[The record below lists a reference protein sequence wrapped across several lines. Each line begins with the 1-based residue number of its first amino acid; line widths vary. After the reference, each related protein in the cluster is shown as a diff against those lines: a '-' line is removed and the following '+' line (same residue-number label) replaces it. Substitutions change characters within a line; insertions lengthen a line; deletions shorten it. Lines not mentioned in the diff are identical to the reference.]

1 MVKTLMPSLVFIYL
15 IHYHSITLIC
25 GKIILLKNVYSNSW
39 FEKRLIKLLQRLFG
53 KRSKSK
59 KSNAKSEKSKTVPK
73 AKKPMI
79 TSTRIGEL
87 GEYKIN
93 IQLDQLPK
101 NSRYLSDVLLPNP
114 RAKSGYSQI
123 DHVIFTSY
131 AIFVIET
138 KNYAGTIYGDRNRD
152 KWSVNGK
159 FPMMNP
165 FHQNFGHIKALK
177 SILSEEEE
185 SNFVSIVSFT
195 RRCTF
200 KVDEDLRKIQ
210 SNDLIVYDTELSEYI
225 SRKMNVLR
233 VQANS
238 PRYTDEDVSSMY
250 RILSKNNITDPKIR
264 SEHIDSLK
272 QKKYREASAAQSE
285 AKAKCFTCNI
295 EVSRKVKAYCEDNH
309 IRFKG
314 KVFCFEHQR
323 S

>member
-1 MVKTLMPSLVFIYL
+1 M
-15 IHYHSITLIC
+15 
-25 GKIILLKNVYSNSW
+25 
-39 FEKRLIKLLQRLFG
+39 LQKLFG
-53 KRSKSK
+53 KR
-59 KSNAKSEKSKTVPK
+59 AKSQKPNVKPEKSKTEPK

-101 NSRYLSDVLLPNP
+101 DSRYLSDILLPNP
-114 RAKSGYSQI
+114 RAKSGFSQI
-123 DHVIFTSY
+123 DHLILTSR
-131 AIFVIET
+131 AIFVVET
-138 KNYAGTIYGDRNRD
+138 KNYAGTIYGERNRD

-177 SILSEEEE
+177 SILLEVDE

-200 KVDEDLRKIQ
+200 KVNEELRKIQ

-233 VQANS
+233 VQDKS
-238 PRYTDEDVSSMY
+238 PIFSDED
-250 RILSKNNITDPKIR
+250 ILRMHRKISEINITDPKIR
-264 SEHIDSLK
+264 AEHIDSLK
-272 QKKYREASAAQSE
+272 RKHNKEATVQSE
-285 AKAKCFTCNI
+285 TEAKCFTCNVA
-295 EVSRKVKAYCEDNH
+295 VSKKVEAYCKANH
-309 IRFKG
+309 NRFSG
-314 KVFCFEHQR
+314 KVYCFVHQR
-323 S
+323 E